1 MFIARSLRRK
11 IIATLV
17 AVAGFFVFHEATIFD
32 SRFATRQVQSVAP
45 AAQLGAD
52 RPAGDK
58 AAADGTAG
66 TDGTVSLQ
74 PAPVPMPAM
83 PALRF
88 VASAY
93 CKGETTASGVV
104 PRSGIAAAD
113 DELLPVGS
121 VIQVSS
127 LGPRYDGVYTIMDT
141 GPKVQ
146 GRHIDIYLWSCTE
159 AVTFG
164 RRAATVV
171 VLRLGWSP
179 RDTAPT
185 LVDRLLNWGQSAT
198 DRALPKRKR

>member
-17 AVAGFFVFHEATIFD
+17 AVAGFFVFYEATIFD
-32 SRFATRQVQSVAP
+32 SRFATRQVESLAP
-45 AAQLGAD
+45 AAQAA
-52 RPAGDK
+52 PADK
-58 AAADGTAG
+58 AAVERAG
-66 TDGTVSLQ
+66 AGA
-74 PAPVPMPAM
+74 PAPAPPLTPPAM

-93 CKGETTASGVV
+93 CKGEVTASGVV
-104 PRSGIAAAD
+104 PRSGVAAAD
-113 DELLPVGS
+113 DQLLPVGS
-121 VIQVSS
+121 VIQVSA

-159 AVTFG
+159 AVNFG
-164 RRAATVV
+164 RRTATVV

-185 LVDRLLNWGQSAT
+185 LFDRLLDWGHSAAG
-198 DRALPKRKR
+198 RARNR

>member
-1 MFIARSLRRK
+1 MLITRSRRRK

-17 AVAGFFVFHEATIFD
+17 TIAGVFVFYEATIFD
-32 SRFATRQVQSVAP
+32 SQFATLQVQNAAP
-45 AAQLGAD
+45 EVQ
-52 RPAGDK
+52 P
-58 AAADGTAG
+58 AAADGRAAVATGRRRAAA
-66 TDGTVSLQ
+66 VA
-74 PAPVPMPAM
+74 PAAM

-93 CKGETTASGVV
+93 CKGNTTASGVV

-113 DELLPVGS
+113 DDLLPVGS

-127 LGPRYDGVYTIMDT
+127 LGPHYDGVYTIMDT
-141 GPKVQ
+141 GPKVH

-159 AVTFG
+159 AVQFG
-164 RRAATVV
+164 RRDATVV

-185 LVDRLLNWGQSAT
+185 LFDRLLDWGH
-198 DRALPKRKR
+198 RAMPGRNR

>member
-11 IIATLV
+11 VVATLV
-17 AVAGFFVFHEATIFD
+17 AVAGFFVFYEATIFD
-32 SRFATRQVQSVAP
+32 SRFATRQVENISP
-45 AAQLGAD
+45 AA
-52 RPAGDK
+52 
-58 AAADGTAG
+58 
-66 TDGTVSLQ
+66 
-74 PAPVPMPAM
+74 APVVPTSMLPAM
-83 PALRF
+83 PVLPF

-104 PRSGIAAAD
+104 QRSGIAAGD
-113 DELLPVGS
+113 PDLLPVGS

-159 AVTFG
+159 ALKFG
-164 RRAATVV
+164 RRAAHVV
-171 VLRLGWSP
+171 VLRLGWNP

-185 LVDRLLNWGQSAT
+185 LFDRLINWGG
-198 DRALPKRKR
+198 RAIPGRKR